1 MKSLDQSRDLNHP
14 KEVNVKR
21 SAGLITLFGAI
32 SFITLLFCLATAAF
46 SAGESSV
53 PAQVPVKDKVT
64 MVDIGAKKC
73 IPCKM
78 MAPIMEE
85 LEKEYDSTGKAAIIF
100 IDVWENKD
108 QGKRFGIRSIPTQIF
123 YDKSGKEVYRHEG
136 FLEKKA
142 IVEKL
147 ESMGVK

>member
-1 MKSLDQSRDLNHP
+1 MQNMNNL
-14 KEVNVKR
+14 KEEAVKR
-21 SAGLITLFGAI
+21 SAGLVTLVGTMVLIAVL
-32 SFITLLFCLATAAF
+32 SLAGLSYA
-46 SAGESSV
+46 AGESPV

-85 LEKEYDSTGKAAIIF
+85 LEKEYGETGKAAIIF
-100 IDVWENKD
+100 IDVWENQD

-142 IVEKL
+142 IVERL